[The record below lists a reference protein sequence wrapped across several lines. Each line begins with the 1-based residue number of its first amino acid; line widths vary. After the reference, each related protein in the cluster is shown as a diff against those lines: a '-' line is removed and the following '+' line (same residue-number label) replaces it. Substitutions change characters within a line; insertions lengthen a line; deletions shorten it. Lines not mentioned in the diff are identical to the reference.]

1 MYIIIRNIILTIF
14 LSLLSIAYSNNPQEK
29 KVFFFTENKGQVHD
43 QNYNPRLD
51 VLFYGSI
58 DQLSFFI
65 SKNQISYQIN
75 HFTKREN
82 TSKLKDCL
90 NISDNLTNTD
100 EFNQEINRID
110 LKWIHSQSPD
120 SITYDQKIPGYNNY
134 YLPSCPLGAL
144 DVKSFKG
151 ITLNNIYNGIN
162 VHYYEYNGELKH
174 DYIVVPGANYE
185 NIQLEVKGAKI
196 NISNNGSLF
205 LTTPLGKIEEGA
217 PIVFQNGKQ
226 LKAKWI
232 LKNNILSFSIENCNI
247 SDTLVIDP
255 ITRIWGT
262 YYGGINGEIVYKS
275 NADSLNNIFIVGGT
289 TSSGSL
295 LATSGAHQQ
304 NFFGNQDAF
313 IAKFNSSGIRQ
324 WGTYYGDIGLDLANS
339 MTYEKNS
346 NCTYISGYS
355 SSSNNTILATNL
367 SHQSTHGGGIDGFLV
382 KFNTNGVR
390 QWGTYYG
397 GSGIDYVYSCS
408 SDLNGNVYICGITT
422 SSVANTIST
431 TGAHQINFTGS
442 QAAFL
447 AKFNAS
453 GVRQW
458 GTYYGGPGAEYF
470 LSCSTDYIGNIYATG
485 SSNTTNSLIATI
497 GAHQISNLGSSD
509 AILIKFNSLGVR
521 LWGTYY
527 GDNSLDYASSCK
539 TDINGNIY
547 ICGRTSSSISINNI
561 ATNFSHQSSHG
572 GGLDG
577 FLVKFNSS
585 GVRQWGTFYGDN
597 NDNFFYDCDIDK
609 QGNIYACGT
618 SSNLSTPNLS
628 IATNNSYQSI
638 CGGAWDGI
646 LVKFNTNCVRQWGTY
661 YGGNGNDLNYS
672 CSTDLNGNV
681 YISGQTSTITN
692 TIIASSN
699 SFQNFL
705 NGGNDG
711 FLVKLTDCDILNP
724 TISYNNSLCIG
735 SSLNFS
741 CNYNGTVTPLFFWNG
756 PNSFTSNIQNPT
768 LNNINLSDTGIYF
781 VTLSINGCL
790 QTSSTNI
797 NLINPLPTITVNSG
811 TICKGQSFTISPNGA
826 LTYTFLNGS
835 SIVSPTISTSF
846 SVIGSSSL
854 GCISTSAAISSV
866 TVINLP
872 TITVNSGTICQGQSF
887 TIIPNGAQTYT
898 IQGGSF
904 IVNPIT
910 NTSYT
915 VTGTNSMGCKS
926 AGFSQSNITVHLNP
940 TISVNNGTICQGKSF
955 TISPTGASTFSYQN
969 NTNIVSPMVSS
980 IYTVIGTNSN
990 NCTSTTPGTC
1000 YITVLN
1006 SPTVS
1011 ISNATMCLGNMFN
1024 ILPTGANNYTIQ
1036 GGQSVVSP
1044 SITTTYSIIGSNTL
1058 GCVSPTPSYFTLV
1071 VNNGPSLTLNSGT
1084 ICAGNSFT
1092 LSPSGAS
1099 TYTLQ
1104 GNSYIVNP
1112 TITTTYSIIG
1122 TSTNGCISNIP
1133 AISTVSVFQ
1142 KPLITVYDG
1151 SVCYGTSFNF
1161 SVNGVS
1167 AYSVL
1172 NYPLVFTPSV
1182 SGIYTIQGYS
1192 DKGCLSMNTPTAYV
1206 LVYNTPTIQ
1215 ILITSPTICAGSTV
1229 AIEAFG
1235 AQSYSWSPISLS
1247 SNSIIT
1253 VLNTNTQFTIT
1264 GINMYGCKKTETI
1277 TVYITNCD
1285 NNSPGTISIFPNPA
1299 NETLTLEVSPQYLG
1313 KQFTVV
1319 STLGQY
1325 IFQDYIRYYKQ
1336 QINLQLF
1343 SDAVYYIKVE
1353 GELKPYKFLKK

>member
-1 MYIIIRNIILTIF
+1 MGFFNKFSANGNYI
-14 LSLLSIAYSNNPQEK
+14 
-29 KVFFFTENKGQVHD
+29 
-43 QNYNPRLD
+43 
-51 VLFYGSI
+51 YGSYYGG
-58 DQLSFFI
+58 LSPYPI
-65 SKNQISYQIN
+65 YNCHIN
-75 HFTKREN
+75 
-82 TSKLKDCL
+82 
-90 NISDNLTNTD
+90 
-100 EFNQEINRID
+100 
-110 LKWIHSQSPD
+110 
-120 SITYDQKIPGYNNY
+120 
-134 YLPSCPLGAL
+134 
-144 DVKSFKG
+144 
-151 ITLNNIYNGIN
+151 TLNNLI
-162 VHYYEYNGELKH
+162 
-174 DYIVVPGANYE
+174 
-185 NIQLEVKGAKI
+185 
-196 NISNNGSLF
+196 
-205 LTTPLGKIEEGA
+205 
-217 PIVFQNGKQ
+217 
-226 LKAKWI
+226 
-232 LKNNILSFSIENCNI
+232 
-247 SDTLVIDP
+247 
-255 ITRIWGT
+255 
-262 YYGGINGEIVYKS
+262 
-275 NADSLNNIFIVGGT
+275 
-289 TSSGSL
+289 
-295 LATSGAHQQ
+295 
-304 NFFGNQDAF
+304 
-313 IAKFNSSGIRQ
+313 
-324 WGTYYGDIGLDLANS
+324 
-339 MTYEKNS
+339 
-346 NCTYISGYS
+346 
-355 SSSNNTILATNL
+355 
-367 SHQSTHGGGIDGFLV
+367 
-382 KFNTNGVR
+382 
-390 QWGTYYG
+390 
-397 GSGIDYVYSCS
+397 
-408 SDLNGNVYICGITT
+408 
-422 SSVANTIST
+422 
-431 TGAHQINFTGS
+431 FTGS
-442 QAAFL
+442 QICLITPNGWQNQYYANPGIL
-447 AKFNAS
+447 ARFADC
-453 GVRQW
+453 
-458 GTYYGGPGAEYF
+458 PGF
-470 LSCSTDYIGNIYATG
+470 TLTVSNNQTLCLGN
-485 SSNTTNSLIATI
+485 
-497 GAHQISNLGSSD
+497 NLY
-509 AILIKFNSLGVR
+509 L
-521 LWGTYY
+521 
-527 GDNSLDYASSCK
+527 
-539 TDINGNIY
+539 
-547 ICGRTSSSISINNI
+547 
-561 ATNFSHQSSHG
+561 QSS
-572 GGLDG
+572 
-577 FLVKFNSS
+577 VSE
-585 GVRQWGTFYGDN
+585 TTA
-597 NDNFFYDCDIDK
+597 I
-609 QGNIYACGT
+609 
-618 SSNLSTPNLS
+618 
-628 IATNNSYQSI
+628 
-638 CGGAWDGI
+638 
-646 LVKFNTNCVRQWGTY
+646 TY
-661 YGGNGNDLNYS
+661 NWY
-672 CSTDLNGNV
+672 
-681 YISGQTSTITN
+681 
-692 TIIASSN
+692 
-699 SFQNFL
+699 
-705 NGGNDG
+705 
-711 FLVKLTDCDILNP
+711 
-724 TISYNNSLCIG
+724 
-735 SSLNFS
+735 
-741 CNYNGTVTPLFFWNG
+741 G
-756 PNSFTSNIQNPT
+756 PNSFTSSIANPT
-768 LNNINLSDTGIYF
+768 ILSINLQNAGIYTLVATNNAGCSETKTINITINNTQAPIVTVNNGSICANTNFTITPSGANTYSIQGGSFIISPTITTSYNIIGFNNLGCQSSNTAIANVQVYNLPTITVNSGTVCRGNNFTITPSGANSYTIQGNSAIVSPTQNTTYTVMGTNSLGCISQNIAQSSITVYSTPTISVFNQTICLGQSAIISPSGAVNYTIQGNTFTVFPTVNTIYTINGTNANGCISSTPATVNINVNPLPTITVNSGTICQGQSFTITPTGAQNYTIQGGNSIVTPSINTNYTIVGVNNNGCYSNTFATSQVSVYLNPTITNLSYSICQGQSVIITPMGAINYTIQGNNF
-781 VTLSINGCL
+781 NVNPTQNTTYTINGSNINGCIMPTPATASVIVYNIPTISVTNTAICLGQTYTINPQGANTYTIQGGNFIISPTVTTNYTLLGTSINGCI
-790 QTSSTNI
+790 SSTPATVNI
-797 NLINPLPTITVNSG
+797 NVNPLPTITVNSG

-955 TISPTGASTFSYQN
+955 TISPTGASTFTYQN

-990 NCTSTTPGTC
+990 NCTSTSPGTC

-1172 NYPLVFTPSV
+1172 NYPLGFTPSV